1 MHCTK
6 HKRFKESIVWIMT
19 VFRDIFPI
27 LQMRTSFENRGSASQ
42 ENTQKI
48 KRNGHIF
55 DIFGFVTL
63 ANNFVSSKSE
73 RKH

>member
-1 MHCTK
+1 
-6 HKRFKESIVWIMT
+6 MT
-19 VFRDIFPI
+19 VFWDIFPI
-27 LQMRTSFENRGSASQ
+27 LEMKPSFENRGCASQ
-42 ENTQKI
+42 ENTKKI

-63 ANNFVSSKSE
+63 SNNFVSSKSE